1 MNNNLV
7 GQQTTGNVQ
16 LQLWHRW
23 QRGLQLESDFFEKNT
38 KYLKLQKCK
47 YHTKI
52 KRKIENQKG
61 NSSG

>member
-1 MNNNLV
+1 MNDNLV

-38 KYLKLQKCK
+38 EYLKLEK
-47 YHTKI
+47 
-52 KRKIENQKG
+52 
-61 NSSG
+61 